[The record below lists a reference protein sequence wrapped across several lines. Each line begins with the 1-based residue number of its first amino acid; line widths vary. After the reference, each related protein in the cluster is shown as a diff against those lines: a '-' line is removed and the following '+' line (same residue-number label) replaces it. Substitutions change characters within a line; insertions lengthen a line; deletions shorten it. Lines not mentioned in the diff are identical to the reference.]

1 MTTATTIPS
10 GSSAPAAAK
19 AAGSTS
25 QTATRSSSTPF
36 TVRPATPDD
45 AAAIA
50 ALGVS
55 VFTVTFGESGCTEEQ
70 LQAYLQESYT
80 PAAIRETLV
89 SPTQETILAVS
100 ADPTPTTPRADGAG
114 VEKQGGGGGGGERVL
129 GFVLLNTGGPAET
142 CVADSPRHPAPAA
155 ELQRLY
161 VALDSHGLGVGTAL
175 AAAAERRAREGGFAT
190 MWLGVWE
197 HNARAQGLYRRLGF
211 EPVGD
216 HMFDVGGD
224 LQRDLIMAKVL

>member
-1 MTTATTIPS
+1 MTTATTTPS
-10 GSSAPAAAK
+10 SNSAPAAVK
-19 AAGSTS
+19 AGGSTS
-25 QTATRSSSTPF
+25 QTAAASATRSAPTPF
-36 TVRPATPDD
+36 TVRQATPDD

-50 ALGVS
+50 ALGTA

-80 PAAIRETLV
+80 PAAIRETLT
-89 SPTQETILAVS
+89 SPTQETFLAVVP
-100 ADPTPTTPRADGAG
+100 DPTHTPAAASGAPPAA
-114 VEKQGGGGGGGERVL
+114 GGERVL
-129 GFVLLNTGGPAET
+129 GFVLLNTGGPPEA
-142 CVADSPRHPAPAA
+142 CVAASERHPAPAA

-175 AAAAERRAREGGFAT
+175 AEAAARRARDAGFAT
-190 MWLGVWE
+190 LWLGVWE

-211 EPVGD
+211 EFLGD

>member
-10 GSSAPAAAK
+10 SPPAAAAK

-100 ADPTPTTPRADGAG
+100 PGPTPTTPTADGAG
-114 VEKQGGGGGGGERVL
+114 AEKQGGGERVL

-175 AAAAERRAREGGFAT
+175 AVAAERRAREGGFAT

-197 HNARAQGLYRRLGF
+197 HNARAQGVYRRLGY

-224 LQRDLIMAKVL
+224 LQRDVIMAKVL